1 MLSEIP
7 LVLRTSIAIIIMV
20 LFYDIAFILFSLLYL
35 PCLFFKAKAHKGLWR
50 RLKLPDTCDFKES
63 PVWIHAV
70 SVGEVQVAS
79 LWVKAIR
86 QKSNKRLVVSTV
98 TKTGNN
104 LAHKLMGNETTVI
117 YAPLDI
123 SIITEKFV
131 KVINP
136 SLFIMIETELWPNI
150 IYSLYKKGVPIALLN
165 GRISPRSFYGYSR
178 IKFLTRGIL
187 NKISLFCMQTE
198 EDRQRIINL
207 GASVDKVRVTGN
219 MKFDGMDYADYKK
232 DGADYKIKLGLGS
245 DDKIWVAGSTHPQE
259 EEIIL
264 KAYQRLNS
272 ESPALKLLI
281 APRHIER
288 AKEVAGLINKFG
300 FNPVR
305 VSQLNRSMP
314 PSDGTPSKAVAGQP
328 ANRPTVLI
336 LDTIGQLRDIYR
348 IATFVFVGGSLVK
361 KGGQNILEPAA
372 FAKPII
378 FGPHMVNF
386 FQISSLY
393 LSRGAAIEV
402 KDAEELEGA
411 ARRILRDF
419 EYAQELGA
427 RAQKI
432 IFENRGATARN
443 LELIGSLC

>member
-1 MLSEIP
+1 
-7 LVLRTSIAIIIMV
+7 MV
-20 LFYDIAFILFSLLYL
+20 LFYDIAFILFSLLYF
-35 PCLFFKAKAHKGLWR
+35 PCLFFRAKAHKGLWR
-50 RLKLPDTCDFKES
+50 RLRLTNTLKFKES
-63 PVWIHAV
+63 PIWIHAV

-79 LWVKAIR
+79 LLVEAIK
-86 QKSNKRLVVSTV
+86 QKSNKALVVSTV

-104 LAHKLMGNETTVI
+104 LAYKLMGDGVTLI

-131 KVINP
+131 KVIDP

-150 IYSLYKKGVPIALLN
+150 IYSLYKKGVPIVLLN

-187 NKISLFCMQTE
+187 NRISLFCMQTE
-198 EDRQRIINL
+198 DDRQRIINL
-207 GASVDKVRVTGN
+207 GAPIDKVKVSGN
-219 MKFDGMDYADYKK
+219 MKFDAIDHGGYKK
-232 DGADYKIKLGLGS
+232 DGTDYKIKLGLGN

-264 KAYQRLNS
+264 RVYQRLKS

-288 AKEVAGLINKFG
+288 VGQVESLAAKYGFAAKRFSLLAGELDTAQDEEAIF
-300 FNPVR
+300 
-305 VSQLNRSMP
+305 
-314 PSDGTPSKAVAGQP
+314 
-328 ANRPTVLI
+328 I
-336 LDTIGQLRDIYR
+336 LDTIGQLKDIYR

-361 KGGQNILEPAA
+361 KGGQNILEAAA

-378 FGPHMVNF
+378 FGPHMFNF
-386 FQISSLY
+386 FWISSLY
-393 LSRGAAIEV
+393 LSRGAAIEAR
-402 KDAEELEGA
+402 DAEELEQA

-432 IFENRGATARN
+432 IFENQGATARN